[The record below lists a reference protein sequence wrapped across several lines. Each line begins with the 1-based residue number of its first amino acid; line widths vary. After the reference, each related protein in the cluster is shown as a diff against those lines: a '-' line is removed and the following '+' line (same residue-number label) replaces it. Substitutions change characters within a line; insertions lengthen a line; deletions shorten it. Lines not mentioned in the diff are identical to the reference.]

1 MRYLRNSPTTRENYE
16 AAVLST
22 ALAVGIG
29 IVVFYFTR
37 LILAREPIGT
47 TVAQPGEP
55 QHGAP

>member
-1 MRYLRNSPTTRENYE
+1 
-16 AAVLST
+16 
-22 ALAVGIG
+22 VGIG

-55 QHGAP
+55 QRGAP